1 MGVDL
6 NPVAPCGRWF
16 VQGAPLFSLPVSCF
30 LISHS
35 IQSLLPQ
42 PLNLGLESCSR
53 STENRSE
60 IEVILCPFQAWI
72 SRYSMA
78 FACRF
83 EPLPRCKWPGAG
95 ASQLEFERLVE
106 HRWVSCGHASLASPH
121 PIHRLTGDT
130 WVEHRWAQNNQ
141 TAQVRIMSSINCC

>member
-30 LISHS
+30 LTCHS
-35 IQSLLPQ
+35 MQSLLPQ

-53 STENRSE
+53 SIENRSE
-60 IEVILCPFQAWI
+60 IEVVLCPFQAWI

-83 EPLPRCKWPGAG
+83 EPLPRCRRPGAG
-95 ASQLEFERLVE
+95 ASQLEFEGLVE

-121 PIHRLTGDT
+121 PIHQLTGNT
-130 WVEHRWAQNNQ
+130 WVSTTEPR
-141 TAQVRIMSSINCC
+141 TIKLPKFRIMSSINCC